1 MSSFSLE
8 KLLDKETNKYR
19 VAIIAAKR
27 ARVINET
34 ENDDKKTFAKVALQ
48 ALQET
53 LEKKVKIQNVESKPK
68 AKK

>member
-1 MSSFSLE
+1 MSSFALE

-27 ARVINET
+27 ARVINEK
-34 ENDDKKTFAKVALQ
+34 ENDEKKTFAKVALM

-53 LEKKVKIQNVESKPK
+53 LEKKVMYVEIKPK
-68 AKK
+68 SKK

>member
-1 MSSFSLE
+1 MSSFALE

-27 ARVINET
+27 ARVINEK
-34 ENDDKKTFAKVALQ
+34 ENDEKMTFAKVALM

-53 LEKKVKIQNVESKPK
+53 LEKKVKYVEIKPK

>member
-1 MSSFSLE
+1 MGSFGLE

-27 ARVINET
+27 ARVINEK
-34 ENDDKKTFAKVALQ
+34 ENDDKKTFAKVALI

-53 LEKKVKIQNVESKPK
+53 LEKKVKYNEPK
-68 AKK
+68 IKSRK

>member
-1 MSSFSLE
+1 MGSFSLE

-27 ARVINET
+27 ARVINEK
-34 ENDDKKTFAKVALQ
+34 ENDDKKTFAKVAYQ

-53 LEKKVKIQNVESKPK
+53 LEKKVKYAEPK
-68 AKK
+68 IKSRK